1 MNIRLIPFAAAFL
14 FLAAADLAASPR
26 VQVVVGNPGYGYGYG
41 SYCNRG
47 FYGPRV
53 VNPYGY
59 YRSTPVIVV
68 RRAPVRYY
76 SPAPVFYGQ
85 TRVIRGTHGYRAPI
99 VPVNAV
105 RNGGGFTW
113 R

>member
-1 MNIRLIPFAAAFL
+1 MNIRLIPIAAAFV
-14 FLAAADLAASPR
+14 FFAATDLAAGTR
-26 VQVVVGNPGYGYGYG
+26 VQIFIGNPGYGYG
-41 SYCNRG
+41 SYCNPG

-76 SPAPVFYGQ
+76 SPAPVVCGQ
-85 TRVIRGTHGYRAPI
+85 TRVIRGTRGYRAPI

-105 RNGGGFTW
+105 RNGSGFTW